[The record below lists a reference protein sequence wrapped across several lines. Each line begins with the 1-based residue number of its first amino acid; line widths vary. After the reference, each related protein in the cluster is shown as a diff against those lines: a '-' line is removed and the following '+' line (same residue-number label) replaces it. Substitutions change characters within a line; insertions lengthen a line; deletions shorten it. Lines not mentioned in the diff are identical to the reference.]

1 RIHFSSGYVPWE
13 RFQKI
18 YMLGTV
24 IHIETEK
31 EQMEKMIYWAHPI

>member
-31 EQMEKMIYWAHPI
+31 EQICQLLV